1 MKLLEDRILRDGQV
15 RPGQV
20 LKVDSFL
27 NHQLDVELLDRLG
40 AEFYRLFREDRVTKI
55 LTIEASGIAV
65 ACLAARH
72 FGVPVVFA
80 KKAKSK
86 NLDGDLYTAPVTSY
100 TYGREYQ
107 ITLAKKFLG
116 KEDRVL
122 LLDDFLA
129 NGKVMQGLLSVCR
142 QAGCAV
148 AGIGV
153 CIEKGFQPGG
163 RELREAGYKLRSLA
177 IVEEMTEDSLT
188 FRPQEE

>member
-1 MKLLEDRILRDGQV
+1 MTAR
-15 RPGQV
+15 
-20 LKVDSFL
+20 
-27 NHQLDVELLDRLG
+27 
-40 AEFYRLFREDRVTKI
+40 YFR
-55 LTIEASGIAV
+55 
-65 ACLAARH
+65 
-72 FGVPVVFA
+72 VPVVFA

-86 NLDGDLYTAPVTSY
+86 NLDGEVFTSVVHSY

-122 LLDDFLA
+122 LLDHFLA
-129 NGKVMQGLLSVCR
+129 NGKAMQGLVSVCR

-163 RELREAGYKLRSLA
+163 RELRQAGYKLRSLA

-188 FRPQEE
+188 FRPQEG